1 MEWTNY
7 VNDTTAA
14 GVRLE
19 QQRVGTDRRV
29 DPLDEVI
36 SQTPFENKK
45 PLPLSPSRSAVRAGE
60 EGFPL
65 RQRRLRLPLRVGSRL
80 AALAAV
86 RGQSRPDDGLGR
98 GPALRHLR
106 RLQESRP
113 GLVTRGAR

>member
-45 PLPLSPSRSAVRAGE
+45 PLG
-60 EGFPL
+60 
-65 RQRRLRLPLRVGSRL
+65 RRLNDLL
-80 AALAAV
+80 A
-86 RGQSRPDDGLGR
+86 
-98 GPALRHLR
+98 
-106 RLQESRP
+106 
-113 GLVTRGAR
+113 

>member
-7 VNDTTAA
+7 VNDTTGAA
-14 GVRLE
+14 GVSPE
-19 QQRVGTDRRV
+19 QQRVGTTGHTSI

-45 PLPLSPSRSAVRAGE
+45 PLYSRSAVRP
-60 EGFPL
+60 GFPL
-65 RQRRLRLPLRVGSRL
+65 RERRLRLPLRVGPGL

-86 RGQSRPDDGLGR
+86 RGSSRTDDGLR
-98 GPALRHLR
+98 LSIALRHLR

-113 GLVTRGAR
+113 GLLTRGAR